1 MMNYANRLASFLR
14 IHSNESRMVAL
25 VTGMMFFA
33 SAGGAIGSPGV
44 EALFYARFGVQFLP
58 YMYIALGIAT
68 LVASLLISTILGR
81 VSARRLYVSL
91 PLILGALLVAARV
104 LLESDFLWFYPLL
117 WLGMNMFWILQSLF
131 AWGLAGEVCDSRQ
144 AKRLFPLFGA
154 GGIFGL
160 TLGGLVTQ
168 PLVSWLGAENLLLV
182 WVVGLILTFLLAR
195 TLMSTF
201 KLSYRRKPR
210 RSAGMLDEILSG
222 YRFARRSP
230 LLRWMAIAAVFFAIL
245 YYSLVFPFSKAA
257 AANFPDENVLAGFL
271 GLFNGIS
278 SGAAILASLLLAN
291 RIYARFGFMASILV
305 YPILYLTGFAILFIF
320 GAFPVLVSL
329 RFAQLLWSD
338 GVSEGANQAM
348 YNVVPVDQREQ
359 TRAFIRGVAN
369 QFGISLVGVI
379 LVIGE
384 QTLQPQHMYLIGLG
398 TAIVTTLLV
407 WRARHAYGQAV
418 LEALRAGQ
426 PHLFFSQEQPF
437 GGFRQD
443 AAAINA
449 VLAGIHSSEVSV
461 RRVSA
466 EILGNLSLPR
476 AIDAIVTALVDED
489 ATVRAA
495 VLRSIARAN
504 ASSALL
510 EVLVALDDPD
520 PGVRLQG
527 VETVRQLAGYP
538 KGVVAHLEPLLNDP
552 DPAVRS
558 RVAAILLELGPHP
571 QAESILIEMASEP
584 DLSARLL
591 AFKALADWG
600 SQAAYDLAAESLND
614 PLPAIRAASATI
626 MAHIDAQACL
636 FPLVETLG
644 DHDLSVRRAAAQAL
658 QGIGKPA
665 VEPVVAALSHVDLEN
680 GALLALEGLPVS
692 QSADD
697 IQKYAHDRVAA
708 ALYYHDLWRAVQN
721 PNQLDERLQLLADSL
736 RDNSLRHA
744 IHALKAIAL
753 LGDREGIALAIEN
766 LDSRDINQRA
776 NAIETLESLGQPDVV
791 RPLLDLWE
799 PGEEVRPPADEWML
813 RLLKDSDPWLRAC
826 AALVAS
832 DCAEDEVIGTELTRL
847 ADSDLNALVRESAA
861 NALNGDPKMETLATL
876 SIMER
881 ILFLRKVPI
890 FSGLPPADLKQIA
903 EIAREQLFSEGQLI
917 VEQGEPGY
925 EMFIIVSGEVLVTVR
940 QGDGKE
946 AEIARRHAG
955 DFVGE
960 MAIISQEPRMAS
972 CIAATG
978 VRTLSIDQEQFEGI
992 LRLRPET
999 SLAVMRVL
1007 GDRLRERA
1015 NH

>member
-1 MMNYANRLASFLR
+1 MNYANRLASFLR

-476 AIDAIVTALVDED
+476 AIDAIVTAL
-489 ATVRAA
+489 
-495 VLRSIARAN
+495 
-504 ASSALL
+504 
-510 EVLVALDDPD
+510 
-520 PGVRLQG
+520 
-527 VETVRQLAGYP
+527 
-538 KGVVAHLEPLLNDP
+538 
-552 DPAVRS
+552 
-558 RVAAILLELGPHP
+558 
-571 QAESILIEMASEP
+571 
-584 DLSARLL
+584 
-591 AFKALADWG
+591 
-600 SQAAYDLAAESLND
+600 AY
-614 PLPAIRAASATI
+614 
-626 MAHIDAQACL
+626 
-636 FPLVETLG
+636 
-644 DHDLSVRRAAAQAL
+644 
-658 QGIGKPA
+658 
-665 VEPVVAALSHVDLEN
+665 
-680 GALLALEGLPVS
+680 
-692 QSADD
+692 
-697 IQKYAHDRVAA
+697 
-708 ALYYHDLWRAVQN
+708 
-721 PNQLDERLQLLADSL
+721 
-736 RDNSLRHA
+736 
-744 IHALKAIAL
+744 
-753 LGDREGIALAIEN
+753 
-766 LDSRDINQRA
+766 
-776 NAIETLESLGQPDVV
+776 
-791 RPLLDLWE
+791 
-799 PGEEVRPPADEWML
+799 
-813 RLLKDSDPWLRAC
+813 
-826 AALVAS
+826 
-832 DCAEDEVIGTELTRL
+832 
-847 ADSDLNALVRESAA
+847 
-861 NALNGDPKMETLATL
+861 
-876 SIMER
+876 
-881 ILFLRKVPI
+881 
-890 FSGLPPADLKQIA
+890 
-903 EIAREQLFSEGQLI
+903 
-917 VEQGEPGY
+917 
-925 EMFIIVSGEVLVTVR
+925 
-940 QGDGKE
+940 
-946 AEIARRHAG
+946 
-955 DFVGE
+955 
-960 MAIISQEPRMAS
+960 
-972 CIAATG
+972 
-978 VRTLSIDQEQFEGI
+978 
-992 LRLRPET
+992 RLRRQ
-999 SLAVMRVL
+999 S
-1007 GDRLRERA
+1007 
-1015 NH
+1015 